1 VQLEGWRSL
10 GLWYGDCLEELRDA
24 GRTLVVGGA
33 VCIGCRTVKQQWRS
47 GFEVMKLDD
56 LASGC
61 SDPVLTDDF
70 IEGDMSN
77 RDLLAG
83 IFGGRTLLL

>member
-1 VQLEGWRSL
+1 MAIVFKSRAMS
-10 GLWYGDCLEELRDA
+10 
-24 GRTLVVGGA
+24 GRVLVVGGA
-33 VCIGCRTVKQQWRS
+33 GCIGCRTVKQQWRS
-47 GFEVMKLDD
+47 GFEVTMPDD
-56 LASGC
+56 LANGRR
-61 SDPVLTDDF
+61 DPVLTDAF